1 MRNRAV
7 RANSRFVRQEKMM
20 EAFKQHTGKVVPYN
34 MPNVDTDQIIPA
46 RFLKKIDRVGFG
58 ELLFNDVRYNS
69 DGSPN
74 KNFILNQPK
83 YAGGSI
89 LVSGPQFGIG
99 SSREH
104 APWAIQQYGFK
115 VVIAPSFGDIFRS
128 NCFQNGLLPV
138 QLAER
143 DVQTLIQ
150 RAQEIADYRITV
162 DLEEQEIRDSVGF
175 SVKFEVD
182 AFRRDC
188 LLRGL
193 DDIGLTL
200 ERKSAIEA
208 YEKAHA

>member
-1 MRNRAV
+1 MD
-7 RANSRFVRQEKMM
+7 
-20 EAFKQHTGKVVPYN
+20 AFKNHTGKVVPYD

-58 ELLFNDVRYNS
+58 ELLFNDVRYNQ
-69 DGSPN
+69 DGTP
-74 KNFILNQPK
+74 KAEFVLNDPK

-115 VVIAPSFGDIFRS
+115 VVIAPSFGDIFRN
-128 NCFQNGLLPV
+128 NCYQNGLLPV
-138 QLAER
+138 QLSER
-143 DVQTLIQ
+143 DVRTLIE
-150 RAQEIADYRITV
+150 RSEELNDYQISV
-162 DLEEQEIRDSVGF
+162 DLESQTVRDSAGF
-175 SVKFEVD
+175 SANFEVD
-182 AFRRDC
+182 PFRRDN

-200 ERKSAIEA
+200 EHADAIAEF
-208 YEKAHA
+208 ESTHA

>member
-1 MRNRAV
+1 
-7 RANSRFVRQEKMM
+7 M
-20 EAFKQHTGKVVPYN
+20 EAFKQHTGKVVPYD

-58 ELLFNDVRYNS
+58 ELLFNDVRYNP
-69 DGSPN
+69 DGSP
-74 KNFILNQPK
+74 KEGFVLNDPK

-138 QLAER
+138 QLSER
-143 DVQTLIQ
+143 DVATLIA
-150 RAQEIADYRITV
+150 RAQELSDYQITV
-162 DLEEQEIRDSVGF
+162 DLEAQVVSDSVGF
-175 SVKFEVD
+175 SASFDVD

-200 ERKSAIEA
+200 EKAADIDA
-208 YEKAHA
+208 FEKANA

>member
-1 MRNRAV
+1 
-7 RANSRFVRQEKMM
+7 M
-20 EAFKQHTGKVVPYN
+20 EAFKKHTGKVLPYD
-34 MPNVDTDQIIPA
+34 MPNVDTDQIIPG

-58 ELLFNDVRYNS
+58 ELLFNDFRYNS
-69 DGSPN
+69 DGSP
-74 KNFILNQPK
+74 KEDFVLNQPK
-83 YAGGSI
+83 YAGASI

-104 APWAIQQYGFK
+104 APWAIQQYGIK
-115 VVIAPSFGDIFRS
+115 VVIAPSFGDIFRN

-138 QLAER
+138 QLSER

-150 RAQEIADYRITV
+150 RAQELTDYQISV
-162 DLEEQEIRDSVGF
+162 DLEAQDVHDSVGF

-200 ERKSAIEA
+200 EKTSAIDT

>member
-1 MRNRAV
+1 MD
-7 RANSRFVRQEKMM
+7 
-20 EAFKQHTGKVVPYN
+20 AFKNHTGKVVPYD

-58 ELLFNDVRYNS
+58 ELLFNDVRYNQ
-69 DGSPN
+69 DGTP
-74 KNFILNQPK
+74 KAEFVLNDPK

-115 VVIAPSFGDIFRS
+115 VVIAPSFGDIFRN
-128 NCFQNGLLPV
+128 NCYQNGLLPV
-138 QLAER
+138 QLSER
-143 DVQTLIQ
+143 DVRTLIE
-150 RAQEIADYRITV
+150 RSEELNDYQISV
-162 DLEEQEIRDSVGF
+162 DLESQTVRDSAGF
-175 SVKFEVD
+175 RADFEVD
-182 AFRRDC
+182 PFRRDN

-200 ERKSAIEA
+200 ERADAIAEF
-208 YEKAHA
+208 ESTHA

>member
-1 MRNRAV
+1 
-7 RANSRFVRQEKMM
+7 M

-58 ELLFNDVRYNS
+58 ELLFNDVRYNA
-69 DGSPN
+69 DGSP
-74 KNFILNQPK
+74 KEDFVLNQPK
-83 YAGGSI
+83 YAHGSV

-115 VVIAPSFGDIFRS
+115 VVIAPSFGDIFRN
-128 NCFQNGLLPV
+128 NCYQNGLLPV
-138 QLAER
+138 QLTEHE
-143 DVQTLIQ
+143 VQTLIQ
-150 RAQEIADYRITV
+150 RAQQRTDYRISV
-162 DLEEQEIRDSVGF
+162 DLEAQQVHDSEGF
-175 SVKFEVD
+175 NAKFEVD

-200 ERKSAIEA
+200 ERKSAIDA

>member
-1 MRNRAV
+1 
-7 RANSRFVRQEKMM
+7 M
-20 EAFKQHTGKVVPYN
+20 EAFRQHTGKVVPYD
-34 MPNVDTDQIIPA
+34 MPNVDTDQILPA
-46 RFLKKIDRVGFG
+46 RYMKKIDRVGFG
-58 ELLFNDVRYNS
+58 ELLFYDVRYNA
-69 DGSPN
+69 DGSPRQD
-74 KNFILNQPK
+74 FALNQPK

-115 VVIAPSFGDIFRS
+115 VVIAPSFGDIFRN

-138 QLAER
+138 QLSEH
-143 DVQTLIQ
+143 DVRTLIQ
-150 RAQEIADYRITV
+150 RAQQLADYQLTV
-162 DLEEQEIRDSVGF
+162 DLETQEVRDSAGF
-175 SVKFEVD
+175 SARFEVD
-182 AFRRDC
+182 PFRRDC

-200 ERKSAIEA
+200 EKASAIDA